1 LNRRTLFRSFYYPSG
16 QRGPILGRDIV
27 QNSRYFF
34 QMGERR
40 HLARIQG
47 DNLSSDIG
55 APACYFGGKVLSLN
69 RLWFQLPNLDLE
81 ISQARKSVRQDPKG
95 PD

>member
-1 LNRRTLFRSFYYPSG
+1 VPVSELAQIDDQVTVEIPNSDSNLRFCFCDRPVESEDSFQVHYYPSG

-40 HLARIQG
+40 HLAGIQG
-47 DNLSSDIG
+47 DNLSSGIG
-55 APACYFGGKVLSLN
+55 GRPSLLF
-69 RLWFQLPNLDLE
+69 R
-81 ISQARKSVRQDPKG
+81 R
-95 PD
+95 